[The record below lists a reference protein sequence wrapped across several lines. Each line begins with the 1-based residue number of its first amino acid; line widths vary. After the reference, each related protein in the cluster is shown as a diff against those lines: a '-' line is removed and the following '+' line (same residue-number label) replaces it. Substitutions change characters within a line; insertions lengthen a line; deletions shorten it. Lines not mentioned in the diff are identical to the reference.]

1 MFDLHCLSYKSDCFC
16 VVMINTDKSVV
27 HKAAGYLPQHLPA
40 LFPPPAS
47 SSGPNISLRVF
58 SGGFSGCAEKEEG
71 SLPPAAVRG
80 LKGLS
85 DTATLHF
92 IHHLW
97 LSQLVFAPS
106 MLWLKAE
113 SSWNHSAQSA
123 SLCGGPAHSPQS
135 LRMTL
140 KDDSL
145 VFQTF
150 PWSFVTTTTTPP
162 HYPSPPLLQD
172 SFHGGP

>member
-1 MFDLHCLSYKSDCFC
+1 
-16 VVMINTDKSVV
+16 MINGDMSVV
-27 HKAAGYLPQHLPA
+27 HKAAGYLQQHLPA
-40 LFPPPAS
+40 LFPPPLSPAS

-58 SGGFSGCAEKEEG
+58 SGGFSGHAEKEEG

-85 DTATLHF
+85 DTTTLHF
-92 IHHLW
+92 IDRLW
-97 LSQLVFAPS
+97 LSPLVFAPS

-113 SSWNHSAQSA
+113 SSWNQSAQSVL
-123 SLCGGPAHSPQS
+123 LCGGPAHSPQP

-150 PWSFVTTTTTPP
+150 PWSFITTTSP

-172 SFHGGP
+172 SFHRGS